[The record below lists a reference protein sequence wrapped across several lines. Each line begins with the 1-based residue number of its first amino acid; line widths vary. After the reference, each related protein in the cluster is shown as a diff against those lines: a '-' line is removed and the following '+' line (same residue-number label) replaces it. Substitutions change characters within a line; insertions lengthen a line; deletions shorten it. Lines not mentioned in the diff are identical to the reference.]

1 MTETKLRYSR
11 VSDIIELATFMAS
24 RIQGITINDIIEKY
38 NVSRRTAERMR
49 DSLMNIFPQIIELD
63 DIDDNHK
70 HWGFA
75 DYSIKE
81 LISFDPKEIAN
92 LGILQERTTNKELKE
107 ELGKT
112 IDKIKTLQV
121 KKQSSIQNN
130 IEIIMQTEGYAIRQM
145 PQYKIDNNIV
155 ITAREAL
162 RDTLKIKCTYHNK
175 ARILEPLGMIY
186 GEKIYLLAKE
196 PEKGDEIYT
205 YLLHK
210 IENMK
215 LTNEHF
221 DKGDFNLKEYSK
233 RSFGVYFG
241 EVLSVKLQFDKE
253 IAQDVLSYNF
263 HPTQKVQLQE
273 DGSVIVKFKAS
284 GDKEIMW
291 HIFKW
296 GDKVKILAPKSLLK
310 DYKNTLKAVFEKND
324 RI

>member
-1 MTETKLRYSR
+1 MTETKPRYSR

-24 RIQGITINDIIEKY
+24 RIQGITIKDIMERY

-49 DSLMNIFPQIIELD
+49 DSLLNIFPQIIELD
-63 DIDDNHK
+63 EVQDGHK

-81 LISFDPKEIAN
+81 LVSFSPKEIAN

-112 IDKIKTLQV
+112 IDKIKSLQV
-121 KKQSSIQNN
+121 KKQNSLQSN

-145 PQYKIDNNIV
+145 PQYKIDNGIILTV
-155 ITAREAL
+155 RESI
-162 RDTLKIKCTYHNK
+162 RNSLKIKCYYHEK
-175 ARILEPLGMIY
+175 LRYLEPLGMIY
-186 GEKIYLLAKE
+186 GEKIYLLAR
-196 PEKGDEIYT
+196 EKQKGEDIYT

-210 IENMK
+210 IDKPE
-215 LTNEHF
+215 LTQEHF
-221 DKGDFNLKEYSK
+221 ERGDFDLKEYSK

-241 EVLSVKLQFDKE
+241 EILNVKLQFDKE
-253 IAQDVLSYNF
+253 IANDVLSYNF
-263 HPTQKVQLQE
+263 HPTQKTQIQE

-291 HIFKW
+291 HVFKW
-296 GDKVKILAPKSLLK
+296 GDKVKILAPKELKNEYKNLLK
-310 DYKNTLKAVFEKND
+310 SVLNKND

>member
-1 MTETKLRYSR
+1 MTETKPRYSR

-24 RIQGITINDIIEKY
+24 RPQGITINDIIEKY

-49 DSLMNIFPQIIELD
+49 DSLLNIFPQIIELD
-63 DIDDNHK
+63 EIEDSHK
-70 HWGFA
+70 HWGFV

-81 LISFDPKEIAN
+81 LINFDSKEIAN
-92 LGILQERTTNKELKE
+92 LCLLQNRTTNKELKE

-121 KKQSSIQNN
+121 KKQTSIQNN
-130 IEIIMQTEGYAIRQM
+130 IEMIMQTEGYALRQM
-145 PQYKIDNNIV
+145 PQYKIDDEI
-155 ITAREAL
+155 IIKIRESL
-162 RDTLKIKCTYHNK
+162 KNSFKIKCQYHEKN
-175 ARILEPLGMIY
+175 RVLEPLGMIY

-196 PEKGDEIYT
+196 PKKGNDIYT

-210 IENMK
+210 IEKPK
-215 LTNEHF
+215 LTKEKF
-221 DKGDFNLKEYSK
+221 DRGDFDLKEYSK

-241 EVLSVKLQFDKE
+241 EILNVKLQFDKE

-263 HPTQKVQLQE
+263 HPTQKSQLQD
-273 DGSVIVKFKAS
+273 DGTVIVKFKAS

-291 HIFKW
+291 HVFKW
-296 GDKVKILAPKSLLK
+296 GNKVKILAPKTLQSDYKKLLK
-310 DYKNTLKAVFEKND
+310 SVLEKNN

>member
-1 MTETKLRYSR
+1 MTETKPRYSR

-24 RIQGITINDIIEKY
+24 RPQGITIKDIMEKY

-49 DSLMNIFPQIIELD
+49 DSLLNIFPQILELD
-63 DIDDNHK
+63 EIEDTHK
-70 HWGFA
+70 HWGFV

-81 LISFDPKEIAN
+81 LINFTSKEVAN
-92 LGILQERTTNKELKE
+92 LCLLQNRTTNKELKE

-112 IDKIKTLQV
+112 IDKIKALQV
-121 KKQSSIQNN
+121 KKQTSIQNN
-130 IEIIMQTEGYAIRQM
+130 IEIIMQTEGYAVRQM

-155 ITAREAL
+155 INMREAL
-162 RDTLKIKCTYHNK
+162 KENLKIKCKYHDK
-175 ARILEPLGMIY
+175 ERLLEPLGMIY

-196 PEKGDEIYT
+196 PKKGDEVYT

-210 IENMK
+210 IETPE
-215 LTNEHF
+215 LTKEHF
-221 DKGDFNLKEYSK
+221 DRGEFDLKEYSK

-241 EVLSVKLQFDKE
+241 EILNVKLQFDKE

-263 HPTQKVQLQE
+263 HPSQKAQLQD

-296 GDKVKILAPKSLLK
+296 GDKVKILAPKSLQT
-310 DYKNTLKAVFEKND
+310 DYKKILKSVLEKNA

>member
-1 MTETKLRYSR
+1 MTETKPRYSR

-24 RIQGITINDIIEKY
+24 RVQGITINDIIEKY

-49 DSLMNIFPQIIELD
+49 DSLLNIFPQIIE
-63 DIDDNHK
+63 IDEYQDGHK

-81 LISFDPKEIAN
+81 LISFTPKEIAN
-92 LGILQERTTNKELKE
+92 LGILRDRTTNKELKE

-112 IDKIKTLQV
+112 IDKIKSLQV
-121 KKQSSIQNN
+121 KKQTSIQNN

-145 PQYKIDNNIV
+145 PQYHIDNDIV
-155 ITAREAL
+155 IKIREAV
-162 RDTLKIKCTYHNK
+162 RGNFKVNCIYHEKKRKI
-175 ARILEPLGMIY
+175 EPLGMIY

-196 PEKGDEIYT
+196 KAKGNEIYT

-210 IENMK
+210 LDKIE
-215 LTNEHF
+215 LTKETF
-221 DKGDFNLKEYSK
+221 DRGDFDLKEYSK
-233 RSFGVYFG
+233 CSFGVYFG
-241 EVLSVKLQFDKE
+241 EPLSVKLQFDKE
-253 IAQDVLSYNF
+253 IAQDVMNYNF
-263 HPTQKVQLQE
+263 HPTQKIRQEE

-296 GDKVKILAPKSLLK
+296 GDKVKILSPKTLQK
-310 DYKNTLKAVFEKND
+310 EYNNTLKSILKKNEK
-324 RI
+324 

>member
-1 MTETKLRYSR
+1 MPENKPRYSR

-24 RIQGITINDIIEKY
+24 RIQGITIRDIIEKY

-49 DSLMNIFPQIIELD
+49 DSLLNIFPQIIEID
-63 DIDDNHK
+63 DIQDGQK

-81 LISFDPKEIAN
+81 LVSFTPKEIAN

-112 IDKIKTLQV
+112 IDKIKSLQV
-121 KKQSSIQNN
+121 KKQNSIQNN

-145 PQYKIDNNIV
+145 PQYKIDNDTILT
-155 ITAREAL
+155 IREAV
-162 RDTLKIKCTYHNK
+162 RNSCTVKCFYHEK
-175 ARILEPLGMIY
+175 ERKLQPLGMIY

-196 PEKGDEIYT
+196 PQKGNEIYT

-210 IENMK
+210 IEK
-215 LTNEHF
+215 AQLTHEYF
-221 DKGDFNLKEYSK
+221 ERGDFDLKEYSK

-241 EVLSVKLQFDKE
+241 DPLNVKLQFDKE
-253 IAQDVLSYNF
+253 IAQDVISYNF
-263 HPTQKVQLQE
+263 HPTQNIQKKD

-284 GDKEIMW
+284 GDKEILW

-296 GDKVKILAPKSLLK
+296 GDKVKIISPKKLK
-310 DYKNTLKAVFEKND
+310 LEYKNMLQAILHKEQS
-324 RI
+324 